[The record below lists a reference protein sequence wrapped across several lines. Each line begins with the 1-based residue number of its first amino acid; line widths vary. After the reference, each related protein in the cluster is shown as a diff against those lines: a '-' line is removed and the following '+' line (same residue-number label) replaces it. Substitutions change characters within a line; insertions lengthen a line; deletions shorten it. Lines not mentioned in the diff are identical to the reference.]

1 MGARGLATIRWRE
14 KGLSWN
20 PHHLRGQSL
29 GHLDSK
35 RLQPKPI
42 LFTLAAVSKMR
53 TRSFSSV
60 LMAFL
65 ICLGLGHAQGQSSKD
80 LYSLVLIAADLEDA
94 SKTLSLCDL
103 NDDGH
108 LDQDEQKNLKWR
120 DSVRKVDL
128 NRDGDL
134 SHLEIAIH
142 FASQRDENDVQQ
154 IDRTVATRAMRK
166 NDSNGNGQIDREEIT
181 SAWPEDPDEI
191 DVDGDGI
198 LTLSELTNAFAF
210 RRIVRAEIGIIGV
223 DQGWAIKIRNRFDRD
238 QDGKLSADE
247 WKSTPMPSKPDD
259 FDEDDDTRL
268 SVMEI
273 ATMLAKHRQKLGLTA
288 KDQLGARAMISRFDR
303 DFDGTVSEEEWKPFE
318 QVMADSIEKL
328 RELDED
334 KDGNITLLEIE
345 RQLSKRR
352 DEMGYTDQDAAAAK
366 RLIQRHDKNLDQR
379 IQKDELK
386 ESSGGG
392 YLGREAMPQVDRNE
406 DGSINQDE
414 LARYL
419 ARERDS

>member
-1 MGARGLATIRWRE
+1 MVLTACLTCFGLTDA
-14 KGLSWN
+14 
-20 PHHLRGQSL
+20 H
-29 GHLDSK
+29 
-35 RLQPKPI
+35 
-42 LFTLAAVSKMR
+42 
-53 TRSFSSV
+53 
-60 LMAFL
+60 
-65 ICLGLGHAQGQSSKD
+65 GQSSKD

-94 SKTLSLCDL
+94 SKTLSRSDL

-108 LDQDEQKNLKWR
+108 LDQNERKNLTWN
-120 DSVRKVDL
+120 DSARKVDL
-128 NRDGDL
+128 NRDGNL

-166 NDSNGNGQIDREEIT
+166 NDANGNGQIDRDEIT

-210 RRIVRAEIGIIGV
+210 RRVVRAEIGIIGV

-238 QDGKLSADE
+238 RDGKLSADE
-247 WKSTPMPSKPDD
+247 WKSTPMPGKPED
-259 FDEDDDTRL
+259 FDEDEDTRL

-288 KDQLGARAMISRFDR
+288 KDQLGARAMIARFDR
-303 DFDGTVSEEEWKPFE
+303 DFDGAVTEEELKPFQ
-318 QVMADSIEKL
+318 QVLVDSIEKL
-328 RELDED
+328 KELDEN
-334 KDGNITLLEIE
+334 KDGDITLLEIE
-345 RQLSKRR
+345 KLLSKRR
-352 DEMGYTDQDAAAAK
+352 DELGYTDQDAAAAK
-366 RLIQRHDKNLDQR
+366 RLIQRHDKNLDRR

-386 ESSGGG
+386 ESGGGG
-392 YLGREAMPQVDRNE
+392 YLGREALPQIDRDD

-419 ARERDS
+419 ARERS